1 MGLGGVGLLEL
12 HLDFTENEFLLS
24 VINPR
29 FAADSI
35 KIEWV
40 YSLDNNHYLVLT
52 M

>member
-12 HLDFTENEFLLS
+12 HLDFGQNESLLS

-29 FAADSI
+29 FIA
-35 KIEWV
+35 KIIRVRMV
-40 YSLDNNHYLVLT
+40 YALDNYYYLVLT